1 MRWRNFRKPPSR
13 WDCEID
19 MSRENVMGFLSLS
32 RSLTNLG
39 GEMRQFQLPRM
50 NPFPKLD
57 NRIVNSVG
65 GHGATQSASRPV
77 ARGAVIIEGGCGCLP
92 EMATDVIDV
101 SAGYT
106 VENVKRERSSSNP
119 WSRVGLGHLVGRML
133 GSSHRAARL

>member
-1 MRWRNFRKPPSR
+1 
-13 WDCEID
+13 
-19 MSRENVMGFLSLS
+19 MGFLSLN

-57 NRIVNSVG
+57 SRIVNSTG
-65 GHGATQSASRPV
+65 GNAATRSASHPV

-106 VENVKRERSSSNP
+106 VENVKRERSSSSS

-133 GSSHRAARL
+133 GNSHRAARL

>member
-1 MRWRNFRKPPSR
+1 
-13 WDCEID
+13 
-19 MSRENVMGFLSLS
+19 MSRDNVMGFLSLS

-57 NRIVNSVG
+57 SRIVSPISGNKP
-65 GHGATQSASRPV
+65 AQAASRPV
-77 ARGAVIIEGGCGCLP
+77 ARGAVIIEGACGSLP
-92 EMATDVIDV
+92 EMATDVIDT

-106 VENVKRERSSSNP
+106 VENVKRERPGSSP

>member
-1 MRWRNFRKPPSR
+1 
-13 WDCEID
+13 
-19 MSRENVMGFLSLS
+19 MSRDNVMGFLSLS

-57 NRIVNSVG
+57 NRIVSSAVG
-65 GHGATQSASRPV
+65 GGVTRSASHPV
-77 ARGAVIIEGGCGCLP
+77 ARGAVIIEGGCGSLP
-92 EMATDVIDV
+92 EMATDVIDT

-106 VENVKRERSSSNP
+106 VENVKRDRPGNNP